1 MRDSGAE
8 QAHVHEADHG
18 HGDIDSHVRAAVVV
32 FGALLVLTGAT
43 VGASYL
49 HLPTHQAIAL
59 ALAIALVKGSLVAG
73 WFMHLVSERRL
84 IHSVL
89 LLTVVFFVALLL
101 LPIFTAQTVPG
112 QG

>member
-18 HGDIDSHVRAAVVV
+18 HGDIDGHVRAAVVV

-84 IHSVL
+84 THSVL